1 MYIDFI
7 YLIIFVDDG
16 NIDKHLEKRV
26 DKLGE
31 LGLDRTLKRKIHQWK
46 QSVQLSAD
54 VQEFWEAQSQ
64 VTSDDGDSINYY
76 IEEHMEEP
84 ANVEAVQRLIEEAIF
99 YSEDDDSD
107 LISNEKWHDLMDFPE
122 MVADDWI
129 FVL

>member
-1 MYIDFI
+1 
-7 YLIIFVDDG
+7 
-16 NIDKHLEKRV
+16 
-26 DKLGE
+26 
-31 LGLDRTLKRKIHQWK
+31 
-46 QSVQLSAD
+46 
-54 VQEFWEAQSQ
+54 
-64 VTSDDGDSINYY
+64 
-76 IEEHMEEP
+76 MEEP